1 MWQLNA
7 AIEGW
12 IKANSPKKDN
22 TLSESEK
29 DDLWLFIEAANTNR
43 RILKTMTYEWNGERL
58 LPVGRITFTTGA

>member
-1 MWQLNA
+1 MWQFNA

-29 DDLWLFIEAANTNR
+29 DDLFAWIEAANTNR
-43 RILKTMTYEWNGERL
+43 RTLKTMTYEWDGDRL
-58 LPVGRITFTTGA
+58 LPVRRITFTTGA